1 MKTIFLSI
9 ATTLALSAATLFDAS
24 AQHCTRVVTAGLSV
38 PDGTSSTSDTRI
50 GFSVLYDLDYS
61 GMSCEELGHTY
72 LAAIQF
78 ETTTTARTYEGEP
91 AAGTEFRGVAFQM
104 FRPLTDL
111 SGACPAPDGT
121 VVTKTAVAAEGIP
134 LNRLIAT
141 GQGKCI
147 QYRQNAR
154 VLLFR
159 LCDTALS
166 SCAER

>member
-1 MKTIFLSI
+1 MKTILLSFV
-9 ATTLALSAATLFDAS
+9 ATVILSAAPIFDVS
-24 AQHCTRVVTAGLSV
+24 AQRCTRVATAGFFV

-50 GFSVLYDLDYS
+50 EFSVVFDLDYS
-61 GMSCEELGHTY
+61 GMSCEELGYTY

-91 AAGTEFRGVAFQM
+91 AAGTEFRGIAFQL

-121 VVTKTAVAAEGIP
+121 VVTKIVTAAEGIP
-134 LNRLIAT
+134 VNRLITT
-141 GQGKCI
+141 GQGQCI
-147 QYRQNAR
+147 KYFQNAR

-159 LCDTALS
+159 LCDTTLS
-166 SCAER
+166 SCTER